1 MDDLAIVKLIFSA
14 ILIVMLAV
22 NVRAMSMESLFK
34 IPAPVT
40 SDPWFTATLFDAYC
54 GFLTFYC
61 WVWLKEKSAALR
73 VLWFVLI
80 MLFGNIAMST
90 YMLIALF
97 RLAKDASLK
106 DLLIP
111 DSRFK
116 RDER

>member
-1 MDDLAIVKLIFSA
+1 MDDLAILKLIFGA
-14 ILIVMLAV
+14 ILIVMVAI
-22 NVRAMSMESLFK
+22 NVRAMSMESLFQ

-40 SDPWFTATLFDAYC
+40 GDPWFTATLFDAYC

-61 WVWLKEKSAALR
+61 WVWLKEKSAVLR

-80 MLFGNIAMST
+80 MLLGNIAMSV

-97 RLAKDASLK
+97 RLPKDASLK

-111 DSRFK
+111 SK
-116 RDER
+116 